1 MGVALNTRSHTA
13 SMIIIDLLP
22 PAGDLEARL
31 AFCALGE
38 MVKNHSGR
46 EFEFL
51 QDRTRIR
58 FPVASPSLQSILAE
72 GQKAGLDVN
81 FDTFLTSGSIVV
93 SKKWLNLDQVVPFAA
108 LEIALQ
114 SAKFQYVKSTWND
127 KVVPVSAGPDELE
140 ELLANGGV
148 RITILC
154 TSVQATNQQI

>member
-1 MGVALNTRSHTA
+1 MGVALNTGSHSS

-22 PAGDLEARL
+22 PGAACLEERFS
-31 AFCALGE
+31 FCALGE

-51 QDRTRIR
+51 HDRTRIR
-58 FPVASPSLQSILAE
+58 FPVSSPSLQSILAE
-72 GQKAGLDVN
+72 AKKAGLDVN
-81 FDTFLTSGSIVV
+81 FDSFLTSGSIVV
-93 SKKWLNLDQVVPFAA
+93 SKKWLNSDQIVPFAA

-114 SAKFQYVKSTWND
+114 SAKFQYVKSAWND

-148 RITILC
+148 KITIFC
-154 TSVQATNQQI
+154 TAVQATNQ